1 MPLKSEAIEELSGV
15 PLSELKAE
23 LEDVAGN
30 LRLIVFGSYARGDF
44 TSESDIDLLILVPDD
59 LPAERENKLREVLRE
74 FAQKHNAFLAPII
87 LKQSEFKRRLPLH
100 LRLKEEGVE
109 IE

>member
-15 PLSELKAE
+15 PLSRLKTE
-23 LEDVAGN
+23 LEKVAGN
-30 LRLIVFGSYARGDF
+30 LRMIVFGSYARGDF
-44 TSESDIDLLILVPDD
+44 TSESDIDILILVPDG
-59 LPAERENKLREVLRE
+59 LAAEREDKLREVLKE

-87 LKQSEFKRRLPLH
+87 LRQSDFERRLPLY

-109 IE
+109 VE